1 MPYKI
6 GFDVDIV
13 CIAGLR
19 AIGKNNCVTERVK
32 TLERHAV
39 YGNERVAAEVN
50 VKCNLLTLE
59 SLGDSDFIL
68 EERAETVAAPVAAY
82 VKILPTVVKI
92 LVVADVLVDAL
103 THLPGS
109 GVHKVRV
116 YSLFECLKLNFN
128 KLVKGEN
135 TSLLVFN
142 NVSPCVDMSFHA
154 FNGRYGLFLIFC
166 HFVSSLFSIL
176 PVIFRLID

>member
-1 MPYKI
+1 MPYEI

-13 CIAGLR
+13 CIAGLST
-19 AIGKNNCVTERVK
+19 IGKNNCVTERVK
-32 TLERHAV
+32 TLEGHAV

-50 VKCNLLTLE
+50 VKSNLFALK
-59 SLGDSDFIL
+59 SFGNSDLVL
-68 EERAETVAAPVAAY
+68 EECAETVAAPVAAY
-82 VKILPTVVKI
+82 VEILPTVVKI

-109 GVHKVRV
+109 GVLKVRV

-154 FNGRYGLFLIFC
+154 FNGRYGLFPIFC

-176 PVIFRLID
+176 PVIYRLMD